1 MNYSFDLSSLYKEK
15 YMKPLEGNEVINEF
29 TNKAKIKANT
39 PFKNTFL
46 LSVLGGAF
54 IAMGYL
60 AYIRIYVILASQS
73 EGLGLFL
80 GACIFPIGLIAIYL
94 MGAELITGNT
104 LTMTLGFLDKKIK
117 FKDIIINWTIVAIG
131 NIIGAVIIAYLF
143 GHIVGLTEGSYL
155 ATTIKIALGKVEA
168 TGLAMIISGIG
179 GNIFVS
185 LAVWLATSSKTYAG
199 KIFGLWL
206 PVMIFIIIGFQHS
219 VANAFVIPA
228 AIFSGQSTISI
239 IAFAINFIYVLI
251 GNIIGGALII
261 ALPVFISNRKCNGL
275 NNCQLPYYSND

>member
-1 MNYSFDLSSLYKEK
+1 
-15 YMKPLEGNEVINEF
+15 MKPLEGNEVINIL
-29 TNKAKIKANT
+29 TNKAKVKSNT

-46 LSVLGGAF
+46 LSILGGAF

-60 AYIRIYVILASQS
+60 AYIRIYGILANQA

-104 LTMTLGFLDKKIK
+104 LTMTLGFLDKKITH
-117 FKDIIINWTIVAIG
+117 KDIIVNWTIVTLG
-131 NIIGAVIIAYLF
+131 NIMGAVLIAFLF
-143 GHIVGLTEGSYL
+143 GHVVGLTEGSYL
-155 ATTIKIALGKVEA
+155 STTIKIATGKV
-168 TGLAMIISGIG
+168 TTSSLSMIISGIG

-239 IAFAINFIYVLI
+239 LAFVMNFIYVLI
-251 GNIIGGALII
+251 GNIIGGALVIS
-261 ALPVFISNRKCNGL
+261 LPVFISNRKCNGL
-275 NNCQLPYYSND
+275 NNCELPYYSED